1 MRPRR
6 SGRQA
11 AGSLLGLLAGFAALA
26 AAELVA
32 GLVDG
37 VSPVVSVG
45 DAVIDHVPRFVE
57 DLAIDVF
64 GAADKAALIVG
75 ILVVLVLVAAGV
87 GRLSAD
93 RPRVATG
100 VIAGLGVVGVVA
112 ARADGT
118 ALTFARDAAPSV
130 VGAGV
135 GIAVLLAG
143 RRWDEGPLDASVA
156 AGAPL
161 LDRRRFLGFVVAA
174 GAVAAS
180 AGALGRYLQRTGGAA
195 ASRAA
200 VVLPR
205 PRRPLPAVPG
215 GADLGVDGVGPFVT
229 PNRDFYRIDTALL
242 VPQVRTEG
250 WTLRVHGMVDR
261 ELELT
266 FDELLARDLV
276 EADVTLTCV
285 SNEVG
290 GDLVGNARW
299 LGARLDDLLREAG
312 VQPGA
317 TQVVPRSADGF
328 AAGFPTEV
336 ALDGRDALVAVG
348 MNGEPLPIQH
358 GFPARIV
365 VPGLYGYVSATKWL
379 TEIELTRLEDF
390 DSYWVRR
397 GWAKQAP
404 IKTESR
410 IDTPRSGAEL
420 RPGRVAVAGVAWA
433 QTRGIRRVEV
443 RVDDGP
449 WRKARL
455 GSGVSDDTWR
465 QWVYEWDADE
475 GDHTLAVRATDGD
488 GDTQTDDREP
498 LIPDGATGWHTIEVS
513 VSG

>member
-1 MRPRR
+1 MTAR
-6 SGRQA
+6 
-11 AGSLLGLLAGFAALA
+11 LVGLLAGLSALA

-32 GLVDG
+32 GSVDG

-45 DAVIDHVPRFVE
+45 DAVIDRVPSFVE

-64 GAADKAALIVG
+64 GPADKAALIVG
-75 ILVVLVLVAAGV
+75 ILVVLALLAAAV
-87 GRLSAD
+87 GRLSVRHPGLA
-93 RPRVATG
+93 AG
-100 VIAGLGVVGVVA
+100 AIAALGVVGVVA
-112 ARADGT
+112 ARGDGT
-118 ALTFARDAAPSV
+118 ELSFARDAAPSV
-130 VGAGV
+130 AGAGV

-143 RRWDEGPLDASVA
+143 RRRDEGPLDAAVPA
-156 AGAPL
+156 DAPL
-161 LDRRRFLGFVVAA
+161 LDRRRFLTFVGAVGAVALAA
-174 GAVAAS
+174 GAV
-180 AGALGRYLQRTGGAA
+180 GRYLQRTGGAA

-205 PRRPLPAVPG
+205 PRRRLPPVPD
-215 GADLGVDGVGPFVT
+215 GADVGVDGVAPFVT
-229 PNRDFYRIDTALL
+229 PNGDFYRIDTALL

-266 FDELLARDLV
+266 FDELLARPLV

-312 VQPGA
+312 VQRGA

-336 ALDGRDALVAVG
+336 AMDGRDALVAVG
-348 MNGEPLPIQH
+348 MNGEPLPLRH

-379 TEIELTRLEDF
+379 TEIELTTLEDF

-397 GWAKQAP
+397 GWAKEAP
-404 IKTESR
+404 IKTQSR
-410 IDTPRSGAEL
+410 IDAPRSGADL

-443 RVDDGP
+443 RVDEGP
-449 WRKARL
+449 WRAARL
-455 GSGVSDDTWR
+455 GTGVGDDTWR

-488 GDTQTDDREP
+488 GDTQTGDREAP
-498 LIPDGATGWHTIEVS
+498 IPNGATGWHTIEVS
-513 VSG
+513 VSD